1 MAIRLFIRTGEPRGL
16 AGVGEGAQPRGGVSP
31 EGANGRL
38 VRPGT
43 NGRSSAPDEPGSRRL
58 IGQITEPQL
67 RFLVDELEEEGPED
81 RGYYLDDGTLEL
93 LEEAGADPQLMQLLR
108 QATTLGHPF
117 RDAVDSEAPREGV
130 EIVWESDED
139 IELS

>member
-1 MAIRLFIRTGEPRGL
+1 MAIRLFIR
-16 AGVGEGAQPRGGVSP
+16 
-31 EGANGRL
+31 
-38 VRPGT
+38 
-43 NGRSSAPDEPGSRRL
+43 PDEPGSRRL

-81 RGYYLDDGTLEL
+81 RAYYLDDGTLEL
-93 LEEAGADPQLMQLLR
+93 LEEAGADPELMQLLR

-117 RDAVDSEAPREGV
+117 RDAVASEARREGV

-139 IELS
+139 LDLP

>member
-1 MAIRLFIRTGEPRGL
+1 
-16 AGVGEGAQPRGGVSP
+16 VSP

-58 IGQITEPQL
+58 IGQVTEEQL
-67 RFLVDELEEEGPED
+67 RFLVDQLEEEGPDD
-81 RGYYLDDGTLEL
+81 RGYYLDDGTLEV
-93 LEEAGADPQLMQLLR
+93 LEEAGASPELMQLLR
-108 QATTLGHPF
+108 QATALGHPF
-117 RDAVDSEAPREGV
+117 RDAAAGTAPGEGV

-139 IELS
+139 LELP